1 MIKTRNQ
8 RVDNRRNIT
17 IQAHGAREGCYVTT
31 FQGPLSVWKAYKR
44 GAYADA
50 SEDGTR
56 HDERSSIYEEKS
68 TIYAQAMDI
77 IRARGIRWGAYGD
90 PAMLPLFL
98 VEGWTDKSAR
108 WTGYTHQWRADH
120 ADGFQGYLMASVESD
135 ADKAE
140 ANARG
145 WRTFRVNEDAQPM
158 KDEIVCPASDEGGK
172 VTDCQAC
179 GLCNGAEGS
188 VQWRADARN
197 WKRPENGVIIYEGPS
212 VIDGA
217 PIVAIATG
225 FKSPSSNDKTGTM
238 IQVWILRA
246 DIAPHEAQKTGAD
259 ESICGDCPMR
269 PLLVKMARAR

>member
-1 MIKTRNQ
+1 MKTLE
-8 RVDNRRNIT
+8 DNRKNIT

-44 GAYADA
+44 GAYLNASPCPRGGGPYSDGSDVRADA
-50 SEDGTR
+50 L
-56 HDERSSIYEEKS
+56 
-68 TIYAQAMDI
+68 DI

-90 PAMLPLFL
+90 PAMLPLFT
-98 VEGWTDKSAR
+98 VEAWTDRRAR

-120 ADGFQGYLMASVESD
+120 ADGFQSLLMASVESAED
-135 ADKAE
+135 AAE
-140 ANARG
+140 AHARG
-145 WRTFRVNEDAQPM
+145 WRTFRVNDDAEPM
-158 KDEIVCPASDEGGK
+158 ADEINCPASDEGGK
-172 VTDCQAC
+172 RTDCQTC
-179 GLCNGAEGS
+179 GLCNGADGS

-197 WKRPENGVIIYEGPS
+197 WKRPSNGVILYEGPS

-269 PLLVKMARAR
+269 PLLVKMARV